1 MSGSQE
7 KQCWWEKA
15 LYSPLFPAS
24 QCEGKHLCLLELT
37 CCCTH
42 IRMKCSLLWI
52 RIAADELDLL
62 SVFKKPTPLSFHKKI
77 SNLRENWDAS
87 VALVVDL

>member
-1 MSGSQE
+1 MWLFSKHFPILNTNLQKMSGSQE

-37 CCCTH
+37 FCCTH

-62 SVFKKPTPLSFHKKI
+62 SVF
-77 SNLRENWDAS
+77 
-87 VALVVDL
+87 